1 MIKRLMDSE
10 LILNSDGS
18 IYHLN
23 LLPEDIADTIILVG
37 DPNRVKQVSKYFDRI
52 DVQKTKREFLAHTGN
67 IGSQRISVVG
77 TGIGAGN
84 IDITMSELDALV
96 NIDLKNRVVK
106 EAQRK
111 LRFIRLGTSG
121 SLQHDIPVDHLS
133 ISSYGIGMDGLMLY
147 YDWEN
152 TANEKKLLNRCREKF
167 SSIPIVNA
175 MYVASGAHTLIELFQ
190 KREIGFLGMT
200 LTCPGFYG
208 AQNRQLRAP
217 LANPEMFS
225 IARELSFE
233 NQRITNLEM
242 ETAAIYGMARLLGHD
257 ACSISAIIANRSTQ
271 TFSTD
276 PDKTIDEMIQRVL
289 GVLCES
295 CDAVQ
300 L

>member
-52 DVQKTKREFLAHTGN
+52 DVQKTKREFVAHTGMM
-67 IGSQRISVVG
+67 GSERISVVG

-96 NIDLKNRVVK
+96 NVDLKNRVVK
-106 EAQRK
+106 ESHRK

-121 SLQHDIPVDHLS
+121 SLQDHIPVDHLL
-133 ISSYGIGMDGLMLY
+133 ISSYGIGLDGLMLY

-152 TANEKKLLNRCREKF
+152 NANEKKLLDLCREKF
-167 SSIPIVNA
+167 SSSPIVNA
-175 MYVASGAHTLIELFQ
+175 MYVASGSQTLIELFQ
-190 KREIGFLGMT
+190 KKEIGFLGMT

-217 LANPEMFS
+217 LANPEMFVK
-225 IARELSFE
+225 AREILFE
-233 NQRITNLEM
+233 NQLITNLEM

-257 ACSISAIIANRSTQ
+257 ACSISAIIANRATQ

-276 PDKTIDEMIQRVL
+276 PDKTVDDMIQRVL
-289 GVLCES
+289 AVVCES
-295 CDAVQ
+295 CGVV
-300 L
+300 